1 MPRGD
6 GLPRRLSLRDRD
18 GVEDQVESTAR
29 LTANDLTATDRMVL
43 NEAGIAVTARYVAA
57 PEIEA
62 GNLVRVL
69 PGWSVPAVDVSLV
82 MPAGKERSPAARAF
96 VEFMRQRVAGNR
108 RWFDDGAW
116 RASPCNQWRTM
127 PPGVAMHLVE
137 DKFRNVLPRDG
148 PAMEVGQIG

>member
-1 MPRGD
+1 M
-6 GLPRRLSLRDRD
+6 
-18 GVEDQVESTAR
+18 EDQVESTAR